1 MSFIPAAMA
10 QDTVGGEKP
19 DDKGLFTKKTVK
31 EFDYDSLSGILELE
45 CFVTGEMTAQI
56 APVDV
61 VLSLDVSGSMNEAK
75 MNGLKNGCYA
85 LLDQLMQI
93 IEMGGNVRI
102 GIVTFTTSASIKQ
115 NMLELNA
122 ESIDGMKATIG
133 ALTSGGDTHQK
144 VGLDKAYT
152 LLNTEASKDRQKMVI
167 LFTDGKPAGSGETS
181 NFDLAKSTIPSAYQ
195 LKEISA
201 EIFTIGL
208 FDTDPATEKIAAS
221 LTVLDFLEHISSLYP
236 RVKTMYRTT
245 SSIEWRDKNGKVNS
259 FRDYSGTEYYSWA
272 QTADDLEGIFS
283 NIGSIIVSKADLPLE
298 SKAVVKDVMSTDCA
312 IPDGTEVSD
321 IKVFSAPC
329 TGGDPDEGYFFG
341 DRQEEAG
348 VKISILSKTVNV
360 TGFDYGENWVGWN
373 ASTGEYQGKKL
384 IIQVPFIIDPA
395 SLVDKDE
402 NLIETNDKDSGI
414 YIDDKQ
420 VKPFEQFTI
429 PIVTFVNI
437 EISETGLVDEESSIF
452 VLEKKVPGGTA
463 YTRVATV
470 ALTADKDNPGAT
482 VSKKIMYQD
491 NKAEYRVS
499 RLGAWSWT
507 YSNPNNP
514 EITPGEKLISF
525 SFTNGKKE
533 GIKTKYKER
542 IKDNDFKGDNTL
554 TPDVKVNPWQNS
566 NNKRIIF

>member
-1 MSFIPAAMA
+1 MSFIPAASA
-10 QDTVGGEKP
+10 QVMNGGDKP
-19 DDKGLFTKKTVK
+19 DEKGLFTKKNVK
-31 EFDYDSLSGILELE
+31 EFDYNSLRGTLELE

-61 VLSLDVSGSMNEAK
+61 VLVLDVSGSMNATK
-75 MNGLKNGCYA
+75 MAGLKNGCYV

-93 IEMGGNVRI
+93 VEMGGNARI
-102 GIVTFTTSASIKQ
+102 GIVTFSSSSAIKQ
-115 NMLELNA
+115 NMTELDA
-122 ESIDGMKATIG
+122 TSIDGMKAIIDKIS
-133 ALTSGGDTHQK
+133 ASGDTAPGT
-144 VGLDKAYT
+144 GLDKAYT
-152 LLNTEASKDRQKMVI
+152 LLNTDESADRQKMVI
-167 LFTDGKPAGSGETS
+167 LFTDGKPEVT
-181 NFDLAKSTIPSAYQ
+181 DLSSFGLAQKAIASAFK
-195 LKEISA
+195 LKKISS
-201 EIFTIGL
+201 EIFSVGL
-208 FDTDPATEKIAAS
+208 FESDPSTLKIQGN
-221 LTVLDFLEHISSLYP
+221 LNILDFLEHTSSLYQ
-236 RVKTMYRTT
+236 RVSTLSGDYFDFTWLD
-245 SSIEWRDKNGKVNS
+245 ENGKTNS
-259 FRDYSGTEYYSWA
+259 FRDYSGTEYYAWA
-272 QTADDLEGIFS
+272 QTEDDLEGIFS

-312 IPDGTEVSD
+312 IPEGTDVSD

-329 TGGDPDEGYFFG
+329 IDGDPDDGYYFG

-348 VKISILSKTVNV
+348 VKISILNKTVNV

-395 SLVDKDE
+395 SLVDRDV

-429 PIVTFVNI
+429 PVVTFVNI
-437 EISETGLVDEESSIF
+437 EISETGLEDEESSIF
-452 VLEKKVPGGTA
+452 VLEKMVPGGTA

-533 GIKTKYKER
+533 GSKTKYKER